1 MTREPTRHDDQIIA
15 MLLGDAPPSPALDVW
30 LRSPAGRRE
39 LAAYRRALGTFTRV
53 YGAIRAPRPRP
64 TAYYCAI
71 SSPVGRVL
79 VAATEAGLV
88 RVSFRRSEASFVTE
102 LRERHAFEV
111 LPSPAKTARIVHQL
125 RAYFDGERRRFDI
138 QIDFRRVTAFQRR
151 VLHAAGRVPA
161 GQVVSYGEIARRIGR
176 PGGSRAVGQALRHN
190 PVPIV
195 IPCHRVVAAGGML
208 GGYTGGLAI
217 KKRLLRIEGALARTG

>member
-1 MTREPTRHDDQIIA
+1 
-15 MLLGDAPPSPALDVW
+15 DAPASPALDTW

-64 TAYYCAI
+64 AAYYCAI
-71 SSPVGRVL
+71 SRPIGRVL
-79 VAATEAGLV
+79 VAATDAGV
-88 RVSFRRSEASFVTE
+88 GRGSFRRRRVSSVPEP
-102 LRERHAFEV
+102 RERLALEV
-111 LPSPAKTARIVHQL
+111 LPPPPRTARIVHQL
-125 RAYFDGERRRFDI
+125 RAYFDGERRRFDV
-138 QIDFRRVTAFQRR
+138 QIDFRHVSAFQRR
-151 VLHAAGRVPA
+151 VLLAAARVPA

-176 PGGSRAVGQALRHN
+176 PRGSRAVGQALGHN

-217 KKRLLRIEGALARTG
+217 KKRLLRIEGALARSG